1 LEGELNTNLD
11 EVAIV
16 ILNYNGA
23 RHLQQYLPS
32 VLKTDYSNL
41 RIIVADNCST
51 DDSLAVL
58 ASEFPQ
64 VQIIKLSSNYGFT
77 GGYIRALEEVDSPYL
92 VLMNSDVR
100 VELNWLSEAMNCMR
114 RDEYIA
120 AVQPKILSDQRP
132 THFEYAG
139 AAGGMIDK
147 WGYPFCRGRLFDE
160 LEEDLGQYNES
171 TPIFWASGCAL
182 LIKNE
187 VYKNAGGL
195 DPVFFAHLEEI
206 DLCWRIQRMGYA
218 IQYAPKS
225 VVYHL
230 GGGTLSYQNPRKTF
244 LNFRNSLFTIVK
256 NKTGFSAFSNVF
268 IRLVLDGV
276 AVLQFLLKGRFGD
289 FFAILKAHG
298 SFYKHLPKV
307 IRRKS
312 LEKKLIEDALQRQHK
327 DSRGKE
333 LPGKYPGSIVFSYF
347 LKGIKKY
354 SDLV

>member
-1 LEGELNTNLD
+1 LSEASKKNKD

-23 RHLQQYLPS
+23 KHLRQYLPS
-32 VLKTDYSNL
+32 VLKTEYANL

-51 DDSLAVL
+51 DDSLAL
-58 ASEFPQ
+58 LQSEFPQ
-64 VQIIKLSSNYGFT
+64 VELIKLTSNYGFT
-77 GGYIRALEEVDSPYL
+77 GGYIRALKQVDSPYL

-100 VELNWLSEAMNCMR
+100 VTPNWLAEAMAVMESHPR
-114 RDEYIA
+114 IA
-120 AVQPKILSDQRP
+120 AVQPKILSDQKP

-139 AAGGMIDK
+139 SAGGMIDK

-160 LEEDLGQYNES
+160 IEEDLGQYEES
-171 TPIFWASGCAL
+171 TPIFWASGCSL

-206 DLCWRIQRMGYA
+206 DLCWRIQRMGHQ

-256 NKTGFSAFSNVF
+256 NKQGFSAFSNIF

-276 AVLQFLLKGRFGD
+276 AGVQFLLKGRFGD
-289 FFAILKAHG
+289 LFAILKAHG
-298 SFYKHLPKV
+298 SFYKHLPK
-307 IRRKS
+307 ILRRKK
-312 LEKKLIEDALQRQHK
+312 LESELISEH
-327 DSRGKE
+327 GV
-333 LPGKYPGSIVFSYF
+333 PGVNQLSGRYPGSIVFSYF
-347 LKGIKKY
+347 IKGIKKY
-354 SDLV
+354 SDLT